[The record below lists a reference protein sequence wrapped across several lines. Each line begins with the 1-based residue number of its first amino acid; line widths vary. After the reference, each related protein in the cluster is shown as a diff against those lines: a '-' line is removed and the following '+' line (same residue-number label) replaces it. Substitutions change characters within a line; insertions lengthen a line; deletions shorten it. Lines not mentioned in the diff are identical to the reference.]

1 MEFLILLIAW
11 VLPVG
16 AVVFT
21 VGALWRILQS
31 LGAIES
37 QLAGIR
43 AELQK
48 DRVS

>member
-1 MEFLILLIAW
+1 MEFLILLVAW
-11 VLPVG
+11 VLPIA

-31 LGAIES
+31 LGAIEA
-37 QLAGIR
+37 QLAQIS
-43 AELQK
+43 ASLQK